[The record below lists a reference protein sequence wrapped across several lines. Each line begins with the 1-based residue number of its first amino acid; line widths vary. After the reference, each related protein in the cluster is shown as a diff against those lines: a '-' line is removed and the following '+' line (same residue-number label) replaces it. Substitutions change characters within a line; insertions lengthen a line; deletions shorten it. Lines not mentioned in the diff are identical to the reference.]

1 VKKSTLLATTT
12 LLTGMATVAA
22 AQEAPTSSVVLYG
35 IADVGLN
42 HVTGLK
48 QGTVTQLASGIME
61 GSRWGL
67 KGNEDLGG
75 GMRTLFT
82 LESRFEIDTGAVS
95 NIPASG
101 GQVPDRLNTA
111 TLMGLPAT
119 AQPLV
124 SAVAGAL
131 GSRLGVNTAD
141 KNLFDR
147 QAFMGLVT
155 PVGTIMA
162 GRQYTPGYVV
172 SATFDSMHGESSL
185 ALGQLVSV
193 PASFTI
199 RTSNALQY
207 AVQAGGLSASLM
219 VAAGEVGGNNSAN
232 RLLGTMAT
240 YKGTGFS
247 LGAGYN
253 TQNNELGEKALTN
266 AILGASV
273 DIGPGSL
280 STMYA
285 TIKDDHPADLSGVAA
300 LLVSKGAS
308 ASSAAAVQNAFIQAV
323 QQDARLL
330 HIGYR
335 VRSGPHTF
343 TVAYNTVNDR
353 TANNADRDSYGAAY
367 TYALSKRTDLNAVL
381 TRFNNSGASQLAP
394 GGNGFLGGVTAS
406 AGTDSN
412 GLALALRHHF

>member
-1 VKKSTLLATTT
+1 VA
-12 LLTGMATVAA
+12 LTAE
-22 AQEAPTSSVVLYG
+22 AQETPSNSLTLYG

-42 HVTGLK
+42 HVTGLR
-48 QGTVTQLASGIME
+48 QGTVTQLASGVME

-67 KGNEDLGG
+67 KGREDLGG
-75 GMRTLFT
+75 GMRAIFT
-82 LESRFEIDTGAVS
+82 LESRIEIDTGSVS
-95 NIPASG
+95 NLPASG
-101 GQVPDRLNTA
+101 AQVPDRLNTA
-111 TLMGLPAT
+111 TLMGLPT
-119 AQPLV
+119 TTQPLV
-124 SAVAGAL
+124 DAVAGAL
-131 GSRLGVNTAD
+131 GSRFGVNVVD

-147 QAFMGLVT
+147 QAYMGLVT
-155 PVGTIMA
+155 PVGAILA

-172 SATFDSMHGESSL
+172 SATFDAMHGESSL

-207 AVQAGGLSASLM
+207 AVQTGGFSAGVM
-219 VAAGEVGGNNSAN
+219 VAAGEVPGNNSAN
-232 RLLGTMAT
+232 RLLGGMAT
-240 YKGTGFS
+240 YKGTGYS
-247 LGAGYN
+247 LGLGYN

-266 AILGASV
+266 TLIGASV
-273 DIGPGSL
+273 DIGPGTL
-280 STMYA
+280 SSMYA
-285 TIKDDHPADLSGVAA
+285 TIKDDNPADLSHVAA
-300 LLVSKGAS
+300 FLVSRGAN
-308 ASSAAAVQNAFIQAV
+308 ATAAAAVQSAFIRAL

-343 TVAYNTVNDR
+343 TVAYNTMNDR

-381 TRFNNSGASQLAP
+381 TRFNNSGSSQLAP

-406 AGTDSN
+406 AGTDSSS
-412 GLALALRHHF
+412 LALALRHRF